1 MTGMPHRARK
11 ARLSSHEDVFYAIA
25 DPTRRALLNR
35 LAGGEQPVNE
45 LADRFLMTRAAVS
58 QHLAIL
64 RQTGLV
70 VACRVG
76 RQQRYRLRARPLERV
91 YSWVASYER
100 FWSDRLK
107 ALGEHL
113 AKSR

>member
-1 MTGMPHRARK
+1 MPRRARK
-11 ARLSSHEDVFYAIA
+11 ARPTQQNDVFYAIA

-35 LAGGEQPVNE
+35 LAGGEQPVND
-45 LADRFLMTRAAVS
+45 LAQRFAITRAAVS

-64 RQTGLV
+64 RSTGLV
-70 VACRVG
+70 VARRVG
-76 RQQRYRLRARPLERV
+76 RRQRYRLRARPLERV

-113 AKSR
+113 RNSR

>member
-1 MTGMPHRARK
+1 MARRARK
-11 ARLSSHEDVFYAIA
+11 GRRTQPDDVFYAIA
-25 DPTRRALLNR
+25 DPTRRALLNQ
-35 LAGGEQPVNE
+35 LAGGEQPVSH
-45 LADRFLMTRAAVS
+45 LAQRFAITRAAVS

-64 RQTGLV
+64 RNTGLV
-70 VACRVG
+70 VARRAG
-76 RQQRYRLRARPLERV
+76 RRQRYQLRARPLARV

-113 AKSR
+113 RSTR